1 MSLLDPKKK
10 DLRVPKAGERTDDLL
25 QQELDDALGGM
36 SLMDMLDEEEA
47 AARGGRGAPPPGVKR
62 GRVISVTPEEVFVD
76 MGGKS
81 TGMLPSLQ
89 FEDEPLPQV
98 GDWIDVTIAG
108 FDSKDGLLKLSRQ
121 GAVQAATWASL
132 DEGMIVE
139 GRVTGHNKG
148 GLELN
153 IDGIKAF
160 MPISQV
166 ERGRVEDLAPYVNKR
181 LKCEVT
187 EVRRDEK
194 TVVVSR
200 RNVLDMEAAE
210 EARKT
215 FETLAEGQ
223 IVKGTVKTI
232 MPYGAF
238 VDIGG
243 MDGLLHIKDMAFT
256 RVEKPEDVV
265 RTGQQIEVMVLKVD
279 RENRKIGLGL
289 KQVMPDP
296 WNDADL
302 KWPVD
307 TTVTG
312 RVTRLEGFGAFV
324 ELEPGVEGL
333 VPISEMTF
341 ERRIKHPSEIVKAGE
356 VIKVRVL
363 SVDLAQRRISLSI
376 KRVGDD
382 PWMGASARW
391 PAESVV
397 TGVVKRLSEF
407 GAFVELTP
415 GVEGLIHISE
425 LSSERV
431 RSVSDVVREGQ
442 SVQAKVLEV
451 DEDRRRISLSMK
463 RLREDPNYTGDADAG
478 AAAPEPPKPQSKR
491 KKPLKGGLEW

>member
-1 MSLLDPKKK
+1 MAKHDK
-10 DLRVPKAGERTDDLL
+10 DLRVPKSGDRA
-25 QQELDDALGGM
+25 LDDALQSELDAALGDM
-36 SLMDMLDEEEA
+36 SLMDMIDAEEA
-47 AARGGRGAPPPGVKR
+47 ATRAPARPTAAGVKR

-89 FEDEPLPQV
+89 FEDEPLPAV
-98 GDWIDVTIAG
+98 GDWVEVVIAG
-108 FDSKDGLLKLSRQ
+108 FDSKEGLLKLSRQ
-121 GAVQAATWASL
+121 GAVQAANWESMS
-132 DEGMIVE
+132 EGMIVE

-148 GLELN
+148 GLELV
-153 IDGIKAF
+153 IDGIRAF

-166 ERGRVEDLAPYVNKR
+166 ERGRVEELAPYVNTKMR
-181 LKCEVT
+181 CEIT
-187 EVRRDEK
+187 DVRRDERQI
-194 TVVVSR
+194 VVSR
-200 RNVLDMEAAE
+200 RNVLDREAEEEAA
-210 EARKT
+210 RT
-215 FETLAEGQ
+215 FETLVEGR

-243 MDGLLHIKDMAFT
+243 MDGLLHIKDLAFT
-256 RVEKPEDVV
+256 RVEKMEDVV
-265 RTGQQIEVMVLKVD
+265 KTGQQLEVMILKID
-279 RENRKIGLGL
+279 RAARKLSLGL

-296 WNDADL
+296 WADADM

-307 TTVTG
+307 SVITG

-341 ERRIKHPSEIVKAGE
+341 ERRIKHPGEIVKAGD

-363 SVDLAQRRISLSI
+363 SMDLGLRRISLSI

-391 PAESVV
+391 PVDSIV
-397 TGVVKRLSEF
+397 TGTVKRLAEF
-407 GAFVELTP
+407 GAFVELSA
-415 GVEGLIHISE
+415 GVEGLIHVSE
-425 LSSERV
+425 LSDTRV
-431 RSVSDVVREGQ
+431 RLPAEVVREGQ
-442 SVQAKVLEV
+442 TVQAKVLEV
-451 DEDRRRISLSMK
+451 DEERRRISLSIK
-463 RLREDPNYTGDADAG
+463 RIKEDPNYTGEAFGA
-478 AAAPEPPKPQSKR
+478 AAAPETPKQEKKR